1 MYASCQSDSMVTN
14 MANGIIL
21 LENNLNVTLFYRN
34 SIQGPT
40 AEMVN
45 IKILTLSFE
54 IVL

>member
-21 LENNLNVTLFYRN
+21 ENNLNVTLFYRN

-40 AEMVN
+40 PEMVN